1 MPGRKFFFL
10 SFCTRTK
17 VKERVQPEATAA
29 ISSYEGLTR
38 QVLGPQGQALTG
50 LIIFVELYGVR

>member
-1 MPGRKFFFL
+1 
-10 SFCTRTK
+10 
-17 VKERVQPEATAA
+17 KERVQPEATAA